1 MRIPRATYRVQL
13 NGGFTFSDA
22 AGILPYLDAL
32 GVSHLYTS
40 PYTRS
45 REGSSHGYDV
55 VDHNELDPEIGGGEG
70 YERLVA
76 ALSER
81 GMGQVLDFVPN
92 HMGIGPDNHRWLDV
106 LENGPAS
113 TYAHFFDIDWHPTNR
128 RALDGKV
135 LLPVLGDHYR
145 RVLED
150 GELALEFSPD
160 TGSLSIS
167 YYEHRC
173 PLDPRTYPLVIGD
186 ASEVEGEAGSELASL
201 LTAFGNLPEREDTS
215 PEAVEE
221 RARDARLNRERLASL
236 YAGSPGVER
245 HVRDGIERLNGDKEA
260 LHGVLEEQAYRLAY
274 WRVSSDEINYRRFFS
289 IDDLAGVR
297 VEDERVFEAIHRLA
311 LELVGRGEVDGLR
324 IDHIDG
330 LYDPEGYLRRLQKAA
345 GEVGEEKGDGQHVYL
360 LVEKILAG
368 HERLPAE
375 WPVAG
380 TTGYEF
386 AEKLNGLFVDP
397 GGEPGLERAYRRFL
411 GSDYPDGLP
420 FEEVLYR
427 SKRNAMRTELASELN
442 VLSRRLL
449 AISEGTNTGSV
460 PRRYDFTINV
470 LREALAEVVAAFPV
484 YRTYIRDGKV
494 SEADRRQV
502 EWAVG
507 DAERRS
513 DAADKSSFG
522 FIRGVLLGEGEYPEA
537 SDFVPRFQQ
546 YTGPVMAK
554 GMEDT
559 ALYVFNRLSSLNE
572 VGGEP
577 ERFGMSVQEMHREN
591 AERAR
596 EWPHAML
603 STSTHDTKRGED
615 VRARIDVLS
624 EMPEEWRGRL
634 ASWARVNR
642 RHRGS
647 TEERGPAPS
656 RNDEYLLYQTLLG
669 AWPFEDPTGHALD
682 EFRERIEGYMLK
694 AVREAEV
701 RTSWTNRD
709 GEYEEALTGFLG
721 ALLETGGEFMG
732 EFLPFARRVSRVGAL
747 NSLSQTLVKLTAPG
761 VPDVY
766 QGNDLWDLSL
776 VDPDNRRPVDYE
788 LRGRMLDD
796 LRERFAAEGT
806 GTANSLLSG
815 GSWRDGG
822 PKLHLTWRALS
833 LRREREELFRDG
845 EYLPL
850 EVTGP
855 MAGHVFSYARRLG
868 EEAAITIA
876 PRLYSPLAPDSGL
889 LPEPALWEGTKV
901 ELPPDL
907 PAPIHNALTGEAVR
921 VHADTHGRHL
931 DLREILASFPVAL
944 LTSGSS

>member
-1 MRIPRATYRVQL
+1 LRSSRIPRATYRVQL
-13 NGGFTFSDA
+13 NGSFTFPDA
-22 AGILPYLDAL
+22 AGIVSYLDEL
-32 GVSHLYTS
+32 GVSHLYAS

-55 VDHNELDPEIGGGEG
+55 VDHNELDPEVGGAGG
-70 YERLVA
+70 YERLA
-76 ALSER
+76 GALSER

-92 HMGIGPDNHRWLDV
+92 HMGVGPDNERWLDV

-113 TYAHFFDIDWHPTNR
+113 PHAHFFDVDWYPANR
-128 RALDGKV
+128 RALHGRI

-145 RVLED
+145 QILEGGELVLEFD
-150 GELALEFSPD
+150 SEA
-160 TGSLSIS
+160 GSLSAR

-173 PLDPRTYPLVIGD
+173 PLDPRTYPLVLEE
-186 ASEVEGEAGSELASL
+186 APEGEAGSELASL
-201 LTAFGNLPEREDTS
+201 ATAFGNLPDRENTDPAS
-215 PEAVEE
+215 VEE
-221 RARDARLNRERLASL
+221 RARDARIHRERLSRLCAE
-236 YAGSPGVER
+236 SPQAAR
-245 HVRDGIERLNGDKEA
+245 HVKEQVERLNEDKEA
-260 LHGVLEEQAYRLAY
+260 LHRVLEEQAYRLAY

-297 VEDERVFEAIHRLA
+297 VEDQRVFDAIHKLV
-311 LELVGRGEVDGLR
+311 LDLVGKGEVDGLR

-330 LYDPEGYLRRLQKAA
+330 LYDPKDYLERLQAAA
-345 GEVGEEKGDGQHVYL
+345 GAALGESGSGQHVYL

-368 HERLPAE
+368 HERLPEE

-386 AEKLNGLFVDP
+386 AETLNGLFVDP
-397 GGEPGLERAYRRFL
+397 AGERGLERAYRRFI
-411 GSDYPDGLP
+411 GGDYPGGLQ

-427 SKRNAMRTELASELN
+427 SKSHAMRTELASELN

-449 AISEGTNTGSV
+449 AISEGTELVEGIRV
-460 PRRYDFTINV
+460 PRRRYDFTINV

-484 YRTYIRDGKV
+484 YRTYIRGGEV
-494 SEADRRQV
+494 SEDDRRYV
-502 EWAVG
+502 EWAVSR
-507 DAERRS
+507 AEKRS

-522 FIRGVLLGEGEYPEA
+522 FIRRILFGEDESPEA
-537 SDFVPRFQQ
+537 RDFVMRLQQ

-577 ERFGMSVQEMHREN
+577 ERFGVKVDEIHREN

-596 EWPHAML
+596 RWPHAML
-603 STSTHDTKRGED
+603 STSTHDTKRSED
-615 VRARIDVLS
+615 VRTRIDALS

-634 ASWARVNR
+634 ASWARLNR
-642 RHRGS
+642 RHRRD
-647 TEERGPAPS
+647 TARGQAPS

-669 AWPFEDPTGHALD
+669 AWPFEDPDEEDLE
-682 EFRERIEGYMLK
+682 EFRERVEGYMLK

-701 RTSWTNRD
+701 RTSWTNAD
-709 GEYEEALTGFLG
+709 EEYEAALSGFVR
-721 ALLETGGEFMG
+721 AVLEPDGDFMR
-732 EFLPFARRVSRVGAL
+732 EFLPFAHRVARIGAL
-747 NSLSQTLVKLTAPG
+747 SSLSQTLLKLTAPG

-788 LRGRMLDD
+788 LRRSMLAD
-796 LRERFAAEGT
+796 LRERYAADGA
-806 GTANSLLSG
+806 GTARSLLANDSWRG
-815 GSWRDGG
+815 GS

-845 EYLPL
+845 EYRPL
-850 EVTGP
+850 EVKGP
-855 MAGHVFSYARRLG
+855 MAGHLVAYARRLG
-868 EEAAITIA
+868 DEAAVVVA
-876 PRLYSPLAPDSGL
+876 PRLWTPLAPQTGL
-889 LPEPALWEGTKV
+889 LPDAALWEETTV
-901 ELPPDL
+901 ELPEGLLRDYY
-907 PAPIHNALTGEAVR
+907 NALTGETLGASNYR
-921 VHADTHGRHL
+921 LSIAKAL
-931 DLREILASFPVAL
+931 KSFPAAL
-944 LTSGSS
+944 LISP